1 TRTREKAV
9 CLPGSEDLPD
19 YCLRLRFCAS
29 LTVDGLLFA
38 RGEYGCVKPFP
49 SSRGDSTS
57 GKSSICQVFH
67 SDNSFFPKNYTMTT
81 GVELLVKTVNIPDT
95 KDAVELFLYDSA
107 GKELFSDFVTK
118 FWDHPSLLVVVY
130 DCTSETSFNS
140 CEKWLQRIDLDQ
152 RRVISPKVGTDLAHS
167 QGLKYFECSAKEMQA
182 VDAPFYYLANEYY
195 KLYQERL
202 DIFQSMGMQ

>member
-1 TRTREKAV
+1 MPN
-9 CLPGSEDLPD
+9 L
-19 YCLRLRFCAS
+19 LRAKCI
-29 LTVDGLLFA
+29 V
-38 RGEYGCVKPFP
+38 V
-49 SSRGDSTS
+49 GDSTS

-130 DCTSETSFNS
+130 DCTSVLIAN
-140 CEKWLQRIDLDQ
+140 KIDLDQ